1 VAIPAADINKWQY
14 QQKLTT
20 PDEAV
25 KLVESNTRVRYSEFV
40 MFPDLLDEA
49 LAKRVNELENVD
61 ISGTCFSKVPKVALA
76 DPSRE
81 HFYLTDCHFGVVARK
96 LHDKNLCNYVPLTY
110 HEAPRWAR
118 KYWDVDAA
126 LLLVG
131 PMDSKGYFNLGTSNS
146 VTPAV
151 ISKAKKIIVEVNNTI
166 PTCLGGNQESIHIS
180 QVDAIVEGNNTPLQ
194 QIPTPPPTDIDIK
207 IAQWIMK
214 EIVDGACIQLGI
226 GGLPNVVGKMLAE
239 SDLKDLGVHTEMLVD
254 SYVDLYL
261 SGRANGS
268 KKSIDRHKMVYTFAM
283 GTNKLYDFMDNNPAC
298 AIYPVD
304 YTNDPKIIALNDNFI
319 AINNAIEIDLYGQV
333 CSESSG
339 TRQISG
345 TGGQLDFIYGAFH
358 SRGGKGMICMSSTF
372 AEKDGTVQSRIRPLL
387 TPGATVTV
395 PRSITSYVITE
406 YGIVNLKGKSTWQR
420 TDDLVSIAHPDFR
433 DELIKEADKMKIWRR
448 SNRIAP

>member
-1 VAIPAADINKWQY
+1 M
-14 QQKLTT
+14 
-20 PDEAV
+20 
-25 KLVESNTRVRYSEFV
+25 VESNTRVRYSEFV

-96 LHDKNLCNYVPLTY
+96 LHDRDFVIMSPSLSRSTAL
-110 HEAPRWAR
+110 AR
-118 KYWDVDAA
+118 KYWDFDVV
-126 LLLVG
+126 LLLLG
-131 PMDSKGYFNLGTSNS
+131 PMNSKGYFNLGVSNS

-151 ISKAKKIIVEVNNTI
+151 LGKARKIILEVNNNI

-180 QVDAIVEGNNTPLQ
+180 EVDAIVEGSNAPLA
-194 QIPTPPPTDIDIK
+194 QIPSPPPTETDIK
-207 IAQWIMK
+207 IAEYIMK
-214 EIVDGACIQLGI
+214 EVVDGACIQLGI
-226 GGLPNVVGKMLAE
+226 GGLPNVVGSMLAE
-239 SDLKDLGVHTEMLVD
+239 SDLKDLGVHSEMLVD

-268 KKSIDRHKMVYTFAM
+268 KKSTDRHKMVYTFAM
-283 GTNKLYDFMDNNPAC
+283 GTNKLYEFLDNNPAC

-304 YTNDPKIIALNDNFI
+304 YTNDPKVVALNDNFI

-339 TRQISG
+339 IRQISG

-372 AEKDGTVQSRIRPLL
+372 TEKDGTLQSRIRPYL
-387 TPGATVTV
+387 TPGAAVTV

-406 YGIVNLKGKSTWQR
+406 YGIVNLKGGSTWQR
-420 TDDLVSIAHPDFR
+420 SEDLISIAHPDFR
-433 DELIKEADKMKIWRR
+433 DELIKEADQMRIWKR
-448 SNRIAP
+448 SNKIAP

>member
-1 VAIPAADINKWQY
+1 MNSLLY

-20 PDEAV
+20 PDKAV

-76 DPSRE
+76 DPSRQ

-96 LHDKNLCNYVPLTY
+96 LHDNDLCNYVPLTY

-131 PMDSKGYFNLGTSNS
+131 PMNEKGYFNLGVSNS
-146 VTPAV
+146 VTPTI
-151 ISKAKKIIVEVNNTI
+151 ISKARKIVVEVNENV

-180 QVDAIVEGNNTPLQ
+180 QIDAIVEGNNNPLVE
-194 QIPTPPPTDIDIK
+194 IPTPEPTETDVK

-226 GGLPNVVGKMLAE
+226 GGLPNVVGKMLVD

-261 SGRANGS
+261 AGKITGAR
-268 KKSIDRHKMVYTFAM
+268 KTTDRYKMVYTFAM
-283 GTNKLYDFMDNNPAC
+283 GTKKLYDFLDNNPAC
-298 AIYPVD
+298 AIYPVN
-304 YTNDPKIIALNDNFI
+304 YTNDPRIIALNDNFI

-333 CSESSG
+333 CSESVG

-358 SRGGKGMICMSSTF
+358 SHGGKGMICLSSTF
-372 AEKDGTVQSRIRPLL
+372 TDKDGRVQSRIRPTL
-387 TPGATVTV
+387 TPGAVVTV
-395 PRSITSYVITE
+395 PRSITSYVVTE

-420 TDDLVSIAHPDFR
+420 SADLISIAHPDFR
-433 DELIKEADKMKIWRR
+433 DELIKEAEKMKIWRR
-448 SNRIAP
+448 TNKIEP

>member
-1 VAIPAADINKWQY
+1 MAVPATHINSLLY

-20 PDEAV
+20 PDKAV

-76 DPSRE
+76 DPSRQ

-96 LHDKNLCNYVPLTY
+96 LHDNDLCNYVPLTY

-131 PMDSKGYFNLGTSNS
+131 PMNEKGYFNLGVSNS
-146 VTPAV
+146 VTPTI
-151 ISKAKKIIVEVNNTI
+151 ISKARKIVVEVNENV

-180 QVDAIVEGNNTPLQ
+180 QIDAIVEGNNNPLVE
-194 QIPTPPPTDIDIK
+194 IPTPEPTETDVK

-226 GGLPNVVGKMLAE
+226 GGLPNVVGKMLVD

-261 SGRANGS
+261 AGKITGAR
-268 KKSIDRHKMVYTFAM
+268 KTTDRYKMVYTFAM
-283 GTNKLYDFMDNNPAC
+283 GTKKLYDFLDNNPAC
-298 AIYPVD
+298 AIYPVN
-304 YTNDPKIIALNDNFI
+304 YTNDPRIIALNDNFI

-333 CSESSG
+333 CSESVG

-358 SRGGKGMICMSSTF
+358 SHGGKGMICLSSTF
-372 AEKDGTVQSRIRPLL
+372 TDKDGRVQSRIRPTL
-387 TPGATVTV
+387 TPGAVVTV
-395 PRSITSYVITE
+395 PRSITSYVVTE

-420 TDDLVSIAHPDFR
+420 SADLISIAHPDFR
-433 DELIKEADKMKIWRR
+433 DELIKEAEKMKIWRR
-448 SNRIAP
+448 TNKIEP

>member
-1 VAIPAADINKWQY
+1 MAIPATDINRWQY

-20 PDEAV
+20 PEEAV
-25 KLVESNTRVRYSEFV
+25 KLIESNTRVRYSEFV
-40 MFPDLLDEA
+40 MFPDVLDEA

-61 ISGTCFSKVPKVALA
+61 ISGTCFSKVPKVILA

-81 HFYLTDCHFGVVARK
+81 HFYMTDCHFGSVARK

-118 KYWDVDAA
+118 KYWDIDAA

-131 PMDSKGYFNLGTSNS
+131 PMDSKGFFNLGTSNS

-151 ISKAKKIIVEVNNTI
+151 ISKARKIIVEVNKNV

-180 QVDAIVEGNNTPLQ
+180 QVDCVVEGNDAPLLQ
-194 QIPTPPPTDIDIK
+194 VPSPPPTETDKK
-207 IAQWIMK
+207 IAGFILN
-214 EIVDGACIQLGI
+214 EIRDGACIQLGI
-226 GGLPNVVGKMLAE
+226 GGLPNVVGSMIAE
-239 SDLKDLGVHTEMLVD
+239 SDLKDLGIHTEMLVD
-254 SYVDLYL
+254 SCVDLYL
-261 SGRANGS
+261 SGRVNGS
-268 KKSIDRHKMVYTFAM
+268 KKGIDRHKMVYTFAM
-283 GTNKLYDFMDNNPAC
+283 GTNKLYEFMDNNPAC
-298 AIYPVD
+298 AIYPVN

-358 SRGGKGMICMSSTF
+358 SHGGKGMICLSSTYK
-372 AEKDGTVQSRIRPLL
+372 ASDGTILSRIRPTL

-395 PRSITSYVITE
+395 PRSITSYVVTE
-406 YGIVNLKGKSTWQR
+406 FGIVNLKGKSTWER
-420 TDDLVSIAHPDFR
+420 AADLISIAHPDFR
-433 DELIKEADKMKIWRR
+433 DELIKEADQMKIWRA
-448 SNRIAP
+448 SNKIAP

>member
-1 VAIPAADINKWQY
+1 MAVPATHINQLHY

-61 ISGTCFSKVPKVALA
+61 ISGTCFSKIPKVVLA

-96 LHDKNLCNYVPLTY
+96 LHDNDLCNYVPLTY

-146 VTPAV
+146 VTPA
-151 ISKAKKIIVEVNNTI
+151 IIGKARKVVVEVNENV
-166 PTCLGGNQESIHIS
+166 PTCLGGNSESIHIS
-180 QVDAIVEGNNTPLQ
+180 QVDAIVEGNNNPLLE
-194 QIPTPPPTDIDIK
+194 IPSPEPTETDIK
-207 IAQWIMK
+207 IAKWVMQ

-226 GGLPNVVGKMLAE
+226 GGLPNVVGKMLVD
-239 SDLKDLGVHTEMLVD
+239 SDLKDLGVHSEMLVD
-254 SYVDLYL
+254 SYVDLYMA
-261 SGRANGS
+261 GKVTGA
-268 KKSIDRHKMVYTFAM
+268 KKNIDRYKMVYTFAM
-283 GTNKLYDFMDNNPAC
+283 GTKKLYEFLDNNPAC
-298 AIYPVD
+298 AIYPVN
-304 YTNDPKIIALNDNFI
+304 YTNDPKVIALNDNFI

-358 SRGGKGMICMSSTF
+358 SHGGKGLICLNSTYTD
-372 AEKDGTVQSRIRPLL
+372 KDGRKQSRIRPTLS
-387 TPGATVTV
+387 PGATVTV
-395 PRSITSYVITE
+395 PRSITSYVVTE

-420 TDDLVSIAHPDFR
+420 SAELISIAHPDFR
-433 DELIKEADKMKIWRR
+433 DELIKEAEKMKIWKRT
-448 SNRIAP
+448 NKIAP